1 MIETAPPSSMP
12 KLRAGFSPA
21 SHPYE
26 AEELRQAKSFSLG
39 RIPNTDAAHALTARI
54 AEDIRPHL
62 GKRAQKA
69 IGTRDKGRERRVN
82 ETGIILAGLL
92 WRGLRGTWS
101 AVNQSPSAW
110 FWQKTRQL
118 PMKHGAFW
126 TKIEAMRALGLL
138 DFVPG
143 KAYVGSFG
151 DYLGHASRLR
161 PSKQLLELAHRYRC
175 TSENAAHDWKLIKPA
190 PVEPLSA
197 QNLVVFNTVPRKR
210 NGRVDASSKQL
221 MDIPSGCEDLQAF
234 MQSLTQAIARSTF
247 TGCST
252 PVLQASFSGR
262 RELGGRIYAQGA
274 DNYQTLT
281 QEERKQITIND
292 EPVAEL
298 DLSASFLSIALA
310 LLKQAAPEGDP
321 YDLPGL
327 AKAHREAIKHWFV
340 TFWQTGRAPTKW
352 SDRTSQTIRD
362 SIAPTDITNPAFE
375 HYPALKNVKAILP
388 KELLESVGTP
398 MQNWAVGQYLVGVEA
413 SIMRQAMNTILEA
426 KGIALPMHD
435 GLIVPQSH
443 LKSAQEALDN
453 SMLFHLKRKIRL
465 TTKTI

>member
-1 MIETAPPSSMP
+1 MP
-12 KLRAGFSPA
+12 KLRPGFSPA

-26 AEELRQAKSFSLG
+26 AEELRQAKYFSLG

-101 AVNQSPSAW
+101 AVHQSSSAW

-118 PMKHGAFW
+118 PIKHGAFW

-143 KAYVGSFG
+143 KAYVGGFG
-151 DYLGHASRLR
+151 DHLGHAARLR

-175 TSENAAHDWKLIKPA
+175 TPENAAHDWKLIKPA

-262 RELGGRIYAQGA
+262 REFGGRIYAQGA
-274 DNYQTLT
+274 DSYQTLT
-281 QEERKQITIND
+281 KAERKQITIDD

-310 LLKQAAPEGDP
+310 LLKHPAPEGDP
-321 YDLPGL
+321 YALPGL
-327 AKAHREAIKHWFV
+327 EETHRDAIKHWFV

-352 SDRTSQTIRD
+352 SDKTPKAIRD
-362 SIAPTDITNPAFE
+362 SIPSIDITGPAFE
-375 HYPALKNVKAILP
+375 LYPALKDAKTILP
-388 KELLESVGTP
+388 KELMESVEKP
-398 MQNWAVGQYLVGVEA
+398 MQNWAVGQYLVSVEA
-413 SIMRQAMNTILEA
+413 SIMRQAMSTILDA

-435 GLIVPQSH
+435 GLIVPRSQMELA
-443 LKSAQEALDN
+443 LKAVKQACQNNLGRE
-453 SMLFHLKRKIRL
+453 IRVEVQ
-465 TTKTI
+465 